1 MYSFDFDQES
11 GLQAFLDSIRK
22 VNNLNTYIDETIEVT
37 SSDKIITLSTCN
49 GNKKQRFLVEAVLI
63 DEQ

>member
-1 MYSFDFDQES
+1 MNYFDFSTEAGMQS
-11 GLQAFLDSIRK
+11 YLDAIRS
-22 VNNLNTYIDETIEVT
+22 VNNLNTYIDDTVEVT
-37 SSDKIITLSTCN
+37 SSDRIITLSTCN